1 MTLSTKDL
9 HITPRMSK
17 TYYLSRTYDTV
28 TYKISTYLL

>member
-17 TYYLSRTYDTV
+17 TYYLRGTYDTV
-28 TYKISTYLL
+28 TYEIITYLL